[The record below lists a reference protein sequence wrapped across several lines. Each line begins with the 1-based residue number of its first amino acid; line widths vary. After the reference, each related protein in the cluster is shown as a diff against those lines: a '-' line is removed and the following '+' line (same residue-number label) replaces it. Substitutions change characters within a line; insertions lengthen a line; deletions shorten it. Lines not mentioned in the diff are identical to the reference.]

1 MITKFNSFKINEGI
15 YADIKNEYGSLGEY
29 VEHVYDNINDEEKEN
44 FSRILGEY
52 LKLPIN
58 KNNSKRFEEND
69 IVLTE
74 YWYNTMLTPVKII
87 EKKGRSYIVSHN
99 INESDIQNAP
109 DETLKKEDIID
120 HYRKRFDDKSVDTS
134 IRISKAV
141 NILNP
146 YDQMALV
153 KTINDNF
160 KIEESNK
167 FEDLNIKNLIV
178 LNKTGFNSFL
188 KILTALSLPEI
199 FKEEEKCPNDFFS
212 FYITESVN
220 KERLLSI
227 LQRFKSMEQ
236 ISDYIAQSQ
245 GSIKLYFGITY
256 TTSLFLEYGINIDDS
271 DQKIKVGEYKL
282 TKRNLKE
289 LKDTK
294 SKILQLL
301 RDDTDESSKEDVIS
315 YMKVKKMMTDFSP
328 GYFDKKTNPY
338 IKDKSIVQRYYGIGE
353 WKDGIIEK
361 ESLNKVR
368 DEFISYCKKKKID
381 KKVLFNIDASKF
393 WITIKIKIKK

>member
-1 MITKFNSFKINEGI
+1 MITKFNNFKINEGI

-29 VEHVYDNINDEEKEN
+29 VEHVYDNIKNEEKED

-52 LKLPIN
+52 LKLPVG
-58 KNNSKRFEEND
+58 KNDSKKFDEND

-74 YWYNTMLTPVKII
+74 YWYNNMLTPVKIV

-109 DETLKKEDIID
+109 NETLKKEDIID
-120 HYRKRFDDKSVDTS
+120 HYRKRFNDKSVNTS

-153 KTINDNF
+153 KSINDNF

-188 KILTALSLPEI
+188 KILTALSLPELT
-199 FKEEEKCPNDFFS
+199 KEEDRCPNSFFS

-227 LQRFKSMEQ
+227 LERFKSMEQ
-236 ISDYIAQSQ
+236 ISDYITQSQ

-282 TKRNLKE
+282 SKRNFKE
-289 LKDTK
+289 LKD
-294 SKILQLL
+294 SKGKVLQQL
-301 RDDTDESSKEDVIS
+301 RDDIDSLSKEDVIS
-315 YMKVKKMMTDFSP
+315 HMKIKKLMSDFSP
-328 GYFDKKTNPY
+328 GYFEKKTNPY
-338 IKDKSIVQRYYGIGE
+338 IKDKSIIQRYYGMGE

-361 ESLNKVR
+361 ESLDKVR
-368 DEFISYCKKKKID
+368 NEFISYCKKKKID

-393 WITIKIKIKK
+393 WITIKIKIKR